1 MFILKIY
8 YQIDIQSQIREIISE
23 KLNESNSNQKLTQDL
38 IVQEIRKK
46 GIVDSLMNGI
56 KFENQIFQSNQ
67 EKPTKLP
74 AANNNHKTTP
84 KFLDKTL
91 DYAVPLTD
99 KGKH

>member
-1 MFILKIY
+1 MKIY

-67 EKPTKLP
+67 EKPAKLP